1 MRISANRFIAD
12 VCVMGDIGRVVPAN
26 VILKKDGFKQ
36 RTISHSALKIEGVRW
51 HLEHRKRVNNLGHG
65 Y

>member
-12 VCVMGDIGRVVPAN
+12 VCVMGSDIGRVVPAN
-26 VILKKDGFKQ
+26 AILGKDGFKQ

-51 HLEHRKRVNNLGHG
+51 HLEHRKRVN
-65 Y
+65 